1 MVVVVGCV
9 VCGSIYRMVAAL
21 RLSKLSS
28 HSSSVCAQ
36 EWHMGQCIR
45 SVHSNAECPGLRH
58 AVHCTACLNRVSF
71 VVGSASKSEVMDIL

>member
-28 HSSSVCAQ
+28 HSSSVCAR

-45 SVHSNAECPGLRH
+45 SVHSNVECPGLKQV
-58 AVHCTACLNRVSF
+58 VHCTTCLNCVSS
-71 VVGSASKSEVMDIL
+71 VVGSASWSEDMDML